1 MFLMIGVHD
10 QQKQFNFTQTIL
22 CPACGAY
29 GRYEVCVI
37 FSVFT
42 LFFIP
47 IVRWNRRY
55 YVRSTCCGRQYELD
69 PNVGRRIERGEQVEI
84 KPENL
89 RGMNQT
95 GGNYYG
101 YGGGTVHRCSYCG
114 YTTTED
120 FEYCPKCGR
129 HF

>member
-1 MFLMIGVHD
+1 MFLMIGVRD
-10 QQKQFNFTQTIL
+10 QQRQLNFTQTVL

-29 GRYEVCVI
+29 GRYEVFMVC
-37 FSVFT
+37 SVFT

-47 IVRWNRRY
+47 IFRWNRRY
-55 YVRSTCCGRQYELD
+55 YVHSSCCGMQYELD
-69 PNVGRRIERGEQVEI
+69 PNVGRRIERGERVEI
-84 KPENL
+84 RPENL
-89 RGMNQT
+89 RSMGRP
-95 GGNYYG
+95 GGTYNG
-101 YGGGTVHRCSYCG
+101 YGQGPVKRCSYCG